1 MIIYIVVFGFLLYKL
16 EYLEVFMIKDYI
28 LWILFGFIP
37 VMTEIV
43 YNYKTITVKH
53 IIIDTVKFSIIPLY
67 IINSYTMSLLIELL
81 IIPISIICSGIVV
94 ICNYKDVPHNIKKV
108 FNYGLIIIN
117 SIMIYHACKYF
128 VINISDIKSINFLK
142 NIIMEILCIIGMIPI
157 ILYLRLYM
165 LYEQVG
171 INMVYRCKL
180 NKWII
185 YLVIFKNCL
194 LSRLK
199 LIYILEN
206 RNEFYR
212 IKSWKELDN
221 RVKIVLSC
229 INSIK

>member
-1 MIIYIVVFGFLLYKL
+1 
-16 EYLEVFMIKDYI
+16 
-28 LWILFGFIP
+28 
-37 VMTEIV
+37 
-43 YNYKTITVKH
+43 
-53 IIIDTVKFSIIPLY
+53 
-67 IINSYTMSLLIELL
+67 
-81 IIPISIICSGIVV
+81 
-94 ICNYKDVPHNIKKV
+94 
-108 FNYGLIIIN
+108 
-117 SIMIYHACKYF
+117 
-128 VINISDIKSINFLK
+128 
-142 NIIMEILCIIGMIPI
+142 MEILCIIGMIPI